1 MEKILAHEKLQSK
14 IISSHANRNTLII
27 LLITLSSIL
36 LAAVFFPFINKEVY
50 PHPSTGEFFSI
61 FLYAYLL
68 LQWIAALRSTI
79 LAWMAKPISKTLPD
93 EVLHSQFSEKD
104 KTNKI
109 NAIFEKYGKYENAEM
124 PEYDYNYL
132 EKLKIELENLTRL
145 KRYLLHEITQREV
158 NEIKRDNLEI
168 GNRAINNYLWGLLF
182 LTIMVIISTLI
193 PSSTFSCIPA
203 SEIIQSPKQ
212 ITTTPTTGGNVA
224 DSMPVTFLIALAA
237 TFATLGAALLFLG
250 KTFLQKIIGGIMFV
264 AGLTF
269 GVSGKAKFDTTLFKL
284 DSLIGNV
291 QVKLGKVEKTVENT
305 RPYYTF
311 IRKVVTV
318 GPFPDG
324 EHLLDARS
332 TVECVRNAL
341 ALYDKTPIGGWEV
354 IGRVDKRQLKPQ
366 PMGIYGS
373 NQALAM
379 ARASWVVQKML
390 MPQPIFNVEHTVMSV
405 GGAQGIGISVG
416 ANDMQSDRA
425 VDVFA
430 MVNSHNDKDALA
442 ALPKPVICP

>member
-1 MEKILAHEKLQSK
+1 
-14 IISSHANRNTLII
+14 
-27 LLITLSSIL
+27 
-36 LAAVFFPFINKEVY
+36 
-50 PHPSTGEFFSI
+50 
-61 FLYAYLL
+61 
-68 LQWIAALRSTI
+68 
-79 LAWMAKPISKTLPD
+79 
-93 EVLHSQFSEKD
+93 
-104 KTNKI
+104 
-109 NAIFEKYGKYENAEM
+109 
-124 PEYDYNYL
+124 
-132 EKLKIELENLTRL
+132 
-145 KRYLLHEITQREV
+145 
-158 NEIKRDNLEI
+158 
-168 GNRAINNYLWGLLF
+168 
-182 LTIMVIISTLI
+182 
-193 PSSTFSCIPA
+193 
-203 SEIIQSPKQ
+203 
-212 ITTTPTTGGNVA
+212 
-224 DSMPVTFLIALAA
+224 
-237 TFATLGAALLFLG
+237 
-250 KTFLQKIIGGIMFV
+250 MFV